1 MDTPHVSA
9 SSFTVAEP
17 RSLMRA
23 MIFAYRSSD
32 SISTNL
38 HKLPQ
43 IYDHYRAAARE
54 SQAFA
59 EEKVTKHKIR
69 FYPTK
74 KAINLLRLYGI
85 LYINPLT
92 EEVCRRAIVVTSGKG
107 GVGKTTLTAALG
119 KVLAENGQR
128 TVLLDAD
135 IGLNNLDV
143 LMNVENRI
151 TFDITDVVENR
162 CRPRQALVED
172 PFTRGLFVL
181 PSAHGYDS
189 GAINGQALRA
199 VIRSLLK
206 TFDYCFVDCPAG
218 VEAGFHRAVTA
229 CDEALVVV
237 TPHISSVRD
246 ADKVLRLLAGYG
258 IGADVVIN
266 RARGDLMLTEEMI
279 PVGEVARALSVTP
292 IGVIPESDRHQSG
305 QQLRL
310 SVRLGHRRSDT
321 HPGRKPHDRFAHTVR
336 RHEKIPRSVGRSA
349 AGLKEK
355 DMNDVRERLGS
366 ALISDRAGEVETV
379 LKVLKS
385 DFYSILSEY
394 AEVDPATLSITA
406 DLYDGAVRVTV
417 SASLT
422 SVRAVGNI
430 LPD

>member
-1 MDTPHVSA
+1 MP
-9 SSFTVAEP
+9 
-17 RSLMRA
+17 
-23 MIFAYRSSD
+23 
-32 SISTNL
+32 
-38 HKLPQ
+38 
-43 IYDHYRAAARE
+43 
-54 SQAFA
+54 
-59 EEKVTKHKIR
+59 
-69 FYPTK
+69 
-74 KAINLLRLYGI
+74 
-85 LYINPLT
+85 
-92 EEVCRRAIVVTSGKG
+92 RAIVVTSGKG

-292 IGVIPESDRHQSG
+292 IGVIPESDRINLASNFGFPSG
-305 QQLRL
+305 
-310 SVRLGHRRSDT
+310 SDT
-321 HPGRKPHDRFAHTVR
+321 GEAIRILAENLMTGSRIQYDVTKKYR
-336 RHEKIPRSVGRSA
+336 
-349 AGLKEK
+349 GL
-355 DMNDVRERLGS
+355 L
-366 ALISDRAGEVETV
+366 
-379 LKVLKS
+379 
-385 DFYSILSEY
+385 
-394 AEVDPATLSITA
+394 
-406 DLYDGAVRVTV
+406 GAVRRG
-417 SASLT
+417 L
-422 SVRAVGNI
+422 RRKM
-430 LPD
+430 